1 MCVGKKHGKSVERNR
16 IKRYLREAFA
26 PFGKKIRP
34 CSVLLIPKVQEDG
47 HYSVSLFARDL
58 GKIFGKEKLIE
69 KIKVVENNKTAIS
82 AVIEDDDLEATDL
95 VPTITPQEEKK
106 ESLLD
111 SITSAIDDLDE
122 SVDTGINSNIED
134 LPIDTVIPVK
144 SITFGGLTYKSR
156 TNNAIFRWN
165 QIGAIEYMTV
175 ADLNE
180 MNNYKRDFL
189 NRPLVILMDERA
201 IKKFRL
207 TPVYENVA
215 KINNLK
221 QVFASDMGTIERTI
235 DIALQVNMRDILVS
249 KVSQMIKNKTL
260 VDINIIRLLSKRLS
274 YDFEEILEQQ

>member
-1 MCVGKKHGKSVERNR
+1 MNYENMSLDKLKEYAKQLDIKVGN
-16 IKRYLREAFA
+16 I
-26 PFGKKIRP
+26 
-34 CSVLLIPKVQEDG
+34 
-47 HYSVSLFARDL
+47 
-58 GKIFGKEKLIE
+58 GKEKLIE

-207 TPVYENVA
+207 TSVYENVA

-235 DIALQVNMRDILVS
+235 DTALQVNMRDILVS

-260 VDINIIRLLSKRLS
+260 VDINVIRLLSKRLS
-274 YDFEEILEQQ
+274 YDFEEILDQ

>member
-1 MCVGKKHGKSVERNR
+1 MNFENMSLDELKEYAKKLE
-16 IKRYLREAFA
+16 
-26 PFGKKIRP
+26 IR
-34 CSVLLIPKVQEDG
+34 
-47 HYSVSLFARDL
+47 VSN
-58 GKIFGKEKLIE
+58 IGKEKLIE
-69 KIKVVENNKTAIS
+69 KIKEAESGKSSIS
-82 AVIEDDDLEATDL
+82 SIIEDDDLEATEPL
-95 VPTITPQEEKK
+95 PTVTPQECKN

-122 SVDTGINSNIED
+122 SVDTGTNSNVED

-207 TPVYENVA
+207 TPVYENVV

-221 QVFASDMGTIERTI
+221 QVFASDMATIERTI
-235 DIALQVNMRDILVS
+235 DTALQVNMREILVS

-260 VDINIIRLLSKRLS
+260 VDINVIRLLSKRLS
-274 YDFEEILEQQ
+274 YDFEEILEQ

>member
-1 MCVGKKHGKSVERNR
+1 MNFENMSLDELKEYAKKLEIKVGNIGK
-16 IKRYLREAFA
+16 
-26 PFGKKIRP
+26 
-34 CSVLLIPKVQEDG
+34 D
-47 HYSVSLFARDL
+47 
-58 GKIFGKEKLIE
+58 KLIE
-69 KIKVVENNKTAIS
+69 KIKEVESTKSTIS
-82 AVIEDDDLEATDL
+82 SVIEDDDLEATE
-95 VPTITPQEEKK
+95 PISTITLKEENN

-122 SVDTGINSNIED
+122 SVDTGIDSTVED

-221 QVFASDMGTIERTI
+221 QVFASDIVTIERTI

-260 VDINIIRLLSKRLS
+260 VDINVIRLLSRRLS
-274 YDFEEILEQQ
+274 YDFEEILEQ